1 MNIYHLFFNNYFPN
15 THKKVLESSYN
26 YNNLTINLKII
37 HTVNL
42 IIILI
47 IILTIILI
55 INLTIYILI
64 LAIPINRNYRKI
76 FLPFRFNKDH

>member
-1 MNIYHLFFNNYFPN
+1 MKEVAEVIQY
-15 THKKVLESSYN
+15 YN
-26 YNNLTINLKII
+26 CFLIKIS
-37 HTVNL
+37 
-42 IIILI
+42 IILI
-47 IILTIILI
+47 IRNVIIAILI

>member
-1 MNIYHLFFNNYFPN
+1 MKEVAEVIQY
-15 THKKVLESSYN
+15 YN
-26 YNNLTINLKII
+26 CFLIKIS
-37 HTVNL
+37 
-42 IIILI
+42 IILI
-47 IILTIILI
+47 IRNVFIAILI